1 LLTTQE
7 INTYNKLSEKG
18 FVQKITCPFDTSD
31 IIVTRVDSSGTPFFY
46 CLTCSS
52 SFSVGLNTEGK
63 IKKGIKDFSGR
74 E

>member
-1 LLTTQE
+1 LLTIRE

-18 FVQKITCPFDTSD
+18 LVQKITCPFDVSD
-31 IIVTRVDSSGTPFFY
+31 IIIARVDSLDNPFFY

-52 SFSVGLNTEGK
+52 SFFVGLNTENK

-74 E
+74 